1 MNTFNEEFEAIN
13 IKIIGFI
20 VFYAQYKYSIN

>member
-1 MNTFNEEFEAIN
+1 MNTFNEEFEPIN